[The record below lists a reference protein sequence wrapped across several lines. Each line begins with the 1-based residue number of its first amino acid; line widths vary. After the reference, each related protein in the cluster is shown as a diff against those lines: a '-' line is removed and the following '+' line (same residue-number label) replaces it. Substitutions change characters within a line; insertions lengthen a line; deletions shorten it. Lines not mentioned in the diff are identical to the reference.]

1 MNIGILGIRG
11 KHLTKS
17 ETEKAMEVIVKII
30 KRFDN
35 PKIATIHSPNGGIN
49 ALVEM
54 YATTNNLQ
62 HMLYNYG
69 ESIYDWKE
77 TNKKLVQDCDV
88 FFCITTHV
96 KKNKCHHCFDG
107 THETTGGCYPLKLA
121 KEVGKPTKLI
131 IL

>member
-1 MNIGILGIRG
+1 MNIAVLGIRG

-49 ALVEM
+49 TLVEM
-54 YATTNNLQ
+54 YVTTNNIK

-69 ESIYDWKE
+69 DSIYDWKE
-77 TNKKLVQDCDV
+77 ANRQLVEDCDV
-88 FFCITTHV
+88 FFCITTPV
-96 KKNKCHHCFDG
+96 KKNKCHHCFDE

-121 KEVGKPTKLI
+121 KGVGKPTKLI